1 MTNLHLTTIEEN
13 LVLID
18 NLNLICEEDLILM
31 NNFINPHIAKQ
42 IIIGT
47 KSPSRRKLFHSLN
60 FSFKF
65 KSANIDERKIKNINN
80 NKYDALKIAEAK
92 ARHLTNK
99 YRNKIIVT
107 FDTTILFRKRTIYKC
122 DSKKCCIKLLKDFS
136 NKSHFLYTGMVFM
149 INNKIIKK
157 NLSETKIY
165 FNKNSHQLIQSY
177 VNKNFSKIKSAV
189 GCYNIE
195 GPAKEFFENIDGSFY
210 NIIGL
215 DIIKFLRVLK
225 SI

>member
-1 MTNLHLTTIEEN
+1 
-13 LVLID
+13 
-18 NLNLICEEDLILM
+18 M
-31 NNFINPHIAKQ
+31 NNFINPHIAKL

-47 KSPSRRKLFHSLN
+47 KSASRRKLFHSLN
-60 FSFKF
+60 LSFKF
-65 KSANIDERKIKNINN
+65 RTANINERKVRKLNN

-92 ARHLTNK
+92 ASHLSKK
-99 YRNKIIVT
+99 YKNKIIVT

-122 DSKKCCIKLLKDFS
+122 DSQKCCIKLLKDFG

-157 NLSETKIY
+157 DLSETKIN
-165 FNKNSHQLIQSY
+165 FNQNSHKSIQSY
-177 VNKNFSKIKSAV
+177 VNKNFSIIKSAV

-195 GPAKEFFENIDGSFY
+195 GPGKKFFENIDGSFY

-215 DIIKFLRVLK
+215 DIIKLLRSLK

>member
-1 MTNLHLTTIEEN
+1 
-13 LVLID
+13 
-18 NLNLICEEDLILM
+18 M
-31 NNFINPHIAKQ
+31 NNFINPHITKR

-47 KSPSRRKLFHSLN
+47 KSASRRKLFHDLN
-60 FSFKF
+60 LSFKF
-65 KSANIDERKIKNINN
+65 RSANIDERKVRNINN

-92 ARHLTNK
+92 ARHLSKK
-99 YRNKIIVT
+99 YKNKIIVS

-122 DSKKCCIKLLKDFS
+122 DSEKCCVQLLKDFS

-157 NLSETKIY
+157 DLSETKIS
-165 FNKNSHQLIQSY
+165 FNKNSHKIIQSY
-177 VNKNFSKIKSAV
+177 VNKNFSRVKSAV

-195 GPAKEFFENIDGSFY
+195 GSAKNFFENIEGSFY

-215 DIIKFLRVLK
+215 DIIKFLRSLK

>member
-1 MTNLHLTTIEEN
+1 
-13 LVLID
+13 
-18 NLNLICEEDLILM
+18 M
-31 NNFINPHIAKQ
+31 NNFINPHITKQ

-47 KSPSRRKLFHSLN
+47 KSQSRRNLFHSLN
-60 FSFKF
+60 LSFKF
-65 KSANIDERKIKNINN
+65 RSANINERKVRNINN

-92 ARHLTNK
+92 ASHLSKK
-99 YRNKIIVT
+99 YKNKIIVA

-122 DSKKCCIKLLKDFS
+122 DNKKCCIHLLKDFS
-136 NKSHFLYTGMVFM
+136 HKSHFLYTGMVFM
-149 INNKIIKK
+149 INNKVIKK
-157 NLSETKIY
+157 TLSETKIS

-177 VNKNFSKIKSAV
+177 VNKNFSRIKSAV

-195 GPAKEFFENIDGSFY
+195 GTAKKFFENVDGSFY

-215 DIIKFLRVLK
+215 DIIKFLKSLK